1 VTVERSLV
9 RTIEDLERTVR
20 ALAYHFGT
28 DEIFIVGSQ
37 SILLSWPDAP
47 PMMRTSGEIDAYP
60 GNANLW
66 EISNQDKGSPP
77 ATASEEINALF
88 GWGSQFHQTHGFYVD
103 GVDDRTARLPSDW
116 RQKAIERPIDVNG
129 RTVLAI
135 APCPEDIVV
144 SKLARLED
152 KDREFVEAYHRA
164 RPLDLALVEQ
174 RLRMTALEPAILSRA
189 VAYLQRLASPQKSSG

>member
-1 VTVERSLV
+1 MTVERSLV
-9 RTIEDLERTVR
+9 RTIDDLERTVR
-20 ALAYHFGT
+20 AIANHFST
-28 DEIFIVGSQ
+28 DEVFIIGSQ

-66 EISNQDKGSPP
+66 EISNQDDKGSPP
-77 ATASEEINALF
+77 QTASEEINALF

-103 GVDDRTARLPSDW
+103 GVDDRTARLPRDW
-116 RQKAIERPIDVNG
+116 RMRAIECPIDVNG

-135 APCPEDIVV
+135 APCPEDIII

-152 KDREFVEAYHRA
+152 KDKEFITVFHRT
-164 RPLDLALVEQ
+164 RPLDLALLER
-174 RLRMTALEPAILSRA
+174 RLRTTDLEPEILECA
-189 VAYLQRLASPQKSSG
+189 LAYLRSLASL